1 MTKKPLIFLVEDDLD
16 VLKVEKRALLGK
28 YQVLTA
34 TNLDDAVVGILQ
46 SKHQIDLLVL
56 DIKLGNNAEA
66 GLQLARFL
74 RTAAD
79 LSKYPE
85 AKQTEYPNFQGKIL
99 VSTVDL
105 SVALAKVFEDL
116 NIIGAI
122 LKPFVI
128 QDFQQAVETSLQIDP
143 AELVLESGE
152 RVLYE
157 WGSEKMRRQ
166 MIIDTEG
173 NVYKTGYWTR
183 GGILSVCL
191 PIVIGYCPVACCF
204 CSHAY
209 APKGT
214 TRKRTVE
221 EIKNSVKI
229 VLQGTLFQPPLEEGE
244 KFDIAFTGEGEPG
257 KNLDNTIEA
266 IHQLSQEYGEQIRR
280 VMISTVKTKVI
291 KRLLQE
297 NFVVPVQ
304 LQISGIF
311 WDEERKQYMR
321 GADSLQELLELAF
334 QYWQKTGK
342 KLPVILNH
350 VLIAQQTDTK
360 KKVKQLIKIIK
371 KAGQQEKNWLKIKIS
386 NYNPITNIDWQVSG
400 GQAMM
405 IKKLLADYEIPSFFY
420 RIPRRQIERIP
431 DK

>member
-1 MTKKPLIFLVEDDLD
+1 MTQKPIVFLVEDDLD
-16 VLKVEKRALLGK
+16 VLEIEKSSLLDK
-28 YQVLTA
+28 CQVLTA
-34 TNLDDAVVGILQ
+34 TNLDEAVVGILQ
-46 SKHQIDLLVL
+46 SKDQIDLLVL
-56 DIKLGNNAEA
+56 DIKLDNNAKA
-66 GLQLARFL
+66 GLQLAKFL
-74 RTAAD
+74 RATTD

-105 SVALAKVFEDL
+105 SIALAKVFEDL

-122 LKPFVI
+122 LKPFAI
-128 QDFQQAVETSLQIDP
+128 QNFQQAIETSLQIDS

-166 MIIDTEG
+166 MVIDTEG

-191 PIVIGYCPVACCF
+191 PIVTGYCSIGCCF

-209 APKGT
+209 APKGS

-266 IHQLSQEYGEQIRR
+266 IHQLSREYGDQIRR
-280 VMISTVKTKVI
+280 VMVSTVKTKVI

-304 LQISGIF
+304 LQISGFF
-311 WDEERKQYMR
+311 WYEERKQYMK
-321 GADSLQELLELAF
+321 GADPLEELLELAF
-334 QYWQKTGK
+334 QYWQKTGR
-342 KLPVILNH
+342 KLPIILNH
-350 VLIAQQTDTK
+350 ALIAKQTDTEK
-360 KKVKQLIKIIK
+360 KIKQLIKLIK
-371 KAGQQEKNWLKIKIS
+371 KAGQQNTNWLKVKIS
-386 NYNPITNIDWQVSG
+386 NYNPITNIDWQASG

-405 IKKLLADYEIPSFFY
+405 IKKLFADQKIFSFFY

>member
-1 MTKKPLIFLVEDDLD
+1 MTQKPVIFLVEDDLSI
-16 VLKVEKRALLGK
+16 LKMEREAVAGQ
-28 YQVLTA
+28 YQVFQA
-34 TNLDDAVVGILQ
+34 KNLQDAVVEILQ
-46 SKHQIDLLVL
+46 RKEQIDLLVL

-66 GLQLARFL
+66 GLKLAQFL

-79 LSKYPE
+79 LSKFPE
-85 AKQTEYPNFQGKIL
+85 AIQTQYPNFQGKIL
-99 VSTVDL
+99 VSTGDF
-105 SVALAKVFEDL
+105 SITLAKMFEDL
-116 NIIGAI
+116 NIIGCI
-122 LKPFVI
+122 LKPFAI
-128 QDFQQAVETSLQIDP
+128 QDFQQAVEISLQIDP
-143 AELVLESGE
+143 SELILESGE

-157 WGSEKMRRQ
+157 WGNEKMRRQ
-166 MIIDTEG
+166 MVIDTDG

-191 PIVIGYCPVACCF
+191 PIVIGYCPIGCCF

-209 APKGT
+209 APKGS

-266 IHQLSQEYGEQIRR
+266 IHQLSREYGKKIRR
-280 VMISTVKTKVI
+280 VMISTVKVKVI

-297 NFVVPVQ
+297 DFIVPVQ

-311 WDEERKQYMR
+311 WDEERKQYMK
-321 GADSLQELLELAF
+321 GADSLEDLLEFSF
-334 QYWQKTGK
+334 QYWQKTGR

-350 VLIAQQTDTK
+350 VLIAELTDTEK
-360 KKVKQLIKIIK
+360 KIKQLIKLIK
-371 KAGQQEKNWLKIKIS
+371 KAGQQNTNWLKVKIS
-386 NYNPITNIDWQVSG
+386 NYNPITNLDWRVSG

-405 IKKLLADYEIPSFFY
+405 IKKLFAEHEISSFFY